1 MSTVVRERRCATS
14 SCVPWNE
21 CTESGACPS
30 YEMHTAIWWHC
41 TTCRLPSRPI
51 RGGTGLC
58 ALYNN
63 PSEFK
68 KVVFAVAAL
77 LRTDDGLLE
86 QYMTHQFFPVSYLRR
101 CSLEFVQSDDDVVRS
116 LFRQAQAF
124 KRPLKL
130 DEFNKLRMYSSSSS
144 GSSNRRRTRS
154 SIVDDDPFRVL
165 QLPRDTT
172 RIDVHKAYRRLMRQH
187 LRDIDEL
194 HAQLAAKKARIEAAT
209 EAAERAVEGRIAV
222 QTSHNMQT
230 ANNNSN
236 SNSNNSNNNNNNNN
250 NNSDNND
257 NNDNN
262 NNRARTSS
270 SVVRCQSCKR
280 DCTSDGRETKMCCTS
295 TCLNEC
301 HADCVPSD
309 QRGTWQCQQCAGSNV
324 EEQKEQD

>member
-1 MSTVVRERRCATS
+1 MSIVRDAH
-14 SCVPWNE
+14 
-21 CTESGACPS
+21 S
-30 YEMHTAIWWHC
+30 YLVALYH
-41 TTCRLPSRPI
+41 LPSAVSADPWWNRM
-51 RGGTGLC
+51 C
-58 ALYNN
+58 VLYDN

-68 KVVFAVAAL
+68 KAVFAVAAL

-86 QYMTHQFFPVSYLRR
+86 QYIASQFFPVSYLRR
-101 CSLEFVQSDDDVVRS
+101 CSLEFVQSEDDVVCS

-130 DEFNKLRMYSSSSS
+130 DEFNKLCMDSSSSS

-165 QLPRDTT
+165 QLPRNTT

-209 EAAERAVEGRIAV
+209 EAAERAVEGRVAV

-236 SNSNNSNNNNNNNN
+236 NNDSSNNSTSNNH
-250 NNSDNND
+250 
-257 NNDNN
+257 
-262 NNRARTSS
+262 RARTSS
-270 SVVRCQSCKR
+270 TVVRCQSCKR